1 MKKINK
7 IIMTILIISIAFNL
21 YNLENMWHKEGL
33 KKFNLYEE
41 SNKKENNEI
50 LYDKE
55 TDKNNTYCIVIDEYK
70 NLWISNNIEVT
81 ENDEKIYLDESE
93 ESWKIISGNRV
104 KVNKLDSGEY
114 TAKVK
119 DSTLNNDDIKIK
131 FNVEKPFWR
140 SKSSIFIY
148 ILVLIFLIV
157 INKLKLR
164 KLDKQV
170 EERTR
175 KLSEEM
181 EKNKSLFKRVIELER
196 NKTSYFINLSHELR
210 TPLNVIYSTE
220 QLICELNKSDKGI
233 EKEKLDYY
241 INVSKRNVE
250 RLLKII
256 NDLIDIS
263 KMQHGNYIINLED
276 NDIVHLVEEATLSL
290 KDYIEGE
297 GINIIIDPE
306 VEEKIIECDS
316 SQIERCVIN
325 LVSNA
330 AKYTD
335 KGGTIEVILKDLGDN
350 VRIDVKD
357 NGCGIDKKF
366 QNIIF
371 DRFSQIVD
379 KHSETKGGSGLGLT
393 ITKQIIEKHNGRLF
407 VESELGVGST
417 FTIILPIK
425 VNIN

>member
-41 SNKKENNEI
+41 SNKKESNEI

-316 SQIERCVIN
+316 SQIERSVIN

-330 AKYTD
+330 AK
-335 KGGTIEVILKDLGDN
+335 
-350 VRIDVKD
+350 
-357 NGCGIDKKF
+357 
-366 QNIIF
+366 
-371 DRFSQIVD
+371 
-379 KHSETKGGSGLGLT
+379 
-393 ITKQIIEKHNGRLF
+393 
-407 VESELGVGST
+407 
-417 FTIILPIK
+417 
-425 VNIN
+425 